1 MTDQNLNLNRLT
13 VKQKGFILVSLPL
26 LFGVL
31 FISIL
36 IPLLSDFN
44 SAVNKERASRAA
56 IADGNRTFL
65 TVYQSICKFTDR
77 VATKQEEEQKE
88 FEQSLAQL
96 ALTAQ
101 TLRKTAE
108 SDQDAETRKNHLLLA
123 SGLEQLSQLG
133 SILSNEE
140 NLSISR
146 LDALISHQRFY
157 KIAQP
162 LAAQIDHSLEVK
174 SAALKKIRQDLDFK
188 LLVIFIAV
196 TVGTICNLILTIA
209 LFKLLISSLTSRIK
223 ILSENAFRLS
233 ASAPLLELESSG
245 DELAM
250 VEQAFF
256 NMAAEIQAVE
266 AAKQDYLT
274 AISHDFRTPIASI
287 IATMTAASRKL
298 YGDLSPQGI
307 ELALD
312 QGQKLDALTRTVND
326 LLTLERLEAGMLELD
341 MNVHE
346 LGDILLM
353 VEEKLDAQYSRSAT
367 VLERLNFQNVAVQ
380 LPVNCDSDKLVLALQ
395 RLIEAAITDS
405 ARPIDSTITTN
416 STDKTNT
423 TNSASITISARA
435 ERSFGLIVIS
445 YQTAERR
452 PSRKFLFDRSERR
465 HRLEEGDER
474 FAALQTSLSL
484 CQALI
489 EKLDGE
495 VVVLCDQLQHS
506 FIVKLKL
513 NQREVEQ

>member
-250 VEQAFF
+250 VE
-256 NMAAEIQAVE
+256 
-266 AAKQDYLT
+266 
-274 AISHDFRTPIASI
+274 
-287 IATMTAASRKL
+287 
-298 YGDLSPQGI
+298 
-307 ELALD
+307 
-312 QGQKLDALTRTVND
+312 
-326 LLTLERLEAGMLELD
+326 
-341 MNVHE
+341 
-346 LGDILLM
+346 
-353 VEEKLDAQYSRSAT
+353 
-367 VLERLNFQNVAVQ
+367 
-380 LPVNCDSDKLVLALQ
+380 
-395 RLIEAAITDS
+395 
-405 ARPIDSTITTN
+405 
-416 STDKTNT
+416 
-423 TNSASITISARA
+423 
-435 ERSFGLIVIS
+435 
-445 YQTAERR
+445 
-452 PSRKFLFDRSERR
+452 
-465 HRLEEGDER
+465 
-474 FAALQTSLSL
+474 
-484 CQALI
+484 
-489 EKLDGE
+489 
-495 VVVLCDQLQHS
+495 
-506 FIVKLKL
+506 
-513 NQREVEQ
+513 

>member
-1 MTDQNLNLNRLT
+1 M
-13 VKQKGFILVSLPL
+13 SLPL

-44 SAVNKERASRAA
+44 TAVNKERASRAA

-77 VATKQEEEQKE
+77 VATKQEQEQKE

-96 ALTAQ
+96 ALTAK

-108 SDQDAETRKNHLLLA
+108 SDKDAETRTNHLLLA
-123 SGLEQLSQLG
+123 AGLEQLSQLG

-196 TVGTICNLILTIA
+196 TIGTICNLILTIA
-209 LFKLLISSLTSRIK
+209 LFKLLISSLTGRIK

-233 ASAPLLELESSG
+233 ASAPLLELESSS

-256 NMAAEIQAVE
+256 NMAAELQTVE
-266 AAKQDYLT
+266 AAKQDYLA

-341 MNVHE
+341 MNVYE

-353 VEEKLDAQYSRSAT
+353 VEEKLDAQYSRSAE
-367 VLERLNFQNVAVQ
+367 VLERLNFQNVAAR
-380 LPVNCDSDKLVLALQ
+380 LPVNCDSDKLILALQ
-395 RLIEAAITDS
+395 RLVEAAIIDS
-405 ARPIDSTITTN
+405 ASQESETGSVNQSSSTNKSKSTDKNN
-416 STDKTNT
+416 STDKKDPVGKT
-423 TNSASITISARA
+423 SPASITISARA
-435 ERSFGLIVIS
+435 ERSYGLIVIS
-445 YQTAERR
+445 YQTAVRR
-452 PSRKFLFDRSERR
+452 QSRKFLFDKSETR
-465 HRLEEGDER
+465 HRLEEGDEK
-474 FAALQTSLSL
+474 FAAIQTSLSL

-495 VVVLCDQLQHS
+495 IVVLCDQQQHS

-513 NQREVEQ
+513 IQSEVEQ